1 MLERTLIL
9 TALLLLL
16 SALASKASGRL
27 GVPALVFFLLL
38 GVLVGPGATG
48 WAVLGNL
55 LLVQSVSVV
64 ALVVILFSGGL
75 DTDWRSVRPVFGI
88 GLALSTLGV
97 LLTALLMAAFAI
109 LVLGLH
115 PLEGLLLGA
124 IVSSTD
130 AAAVFSILRSKD
142 VRLKPPLE
150 PTLELESGSN
160 DPLAVLLTLGALQL
174 LTPSPPAAEQ
184 LALWLVAQFALG
196 GALGVG
202 IGYAAVHFINHVRL
216 RYDGLYSVISIAI
229 PLLTYGLTTSLNGN
243 GFLAVYLAGLV
254 MNRFDFVH
262 KNTVKRFHDS
272 LAWLMQ
278 ITMFLTLG
286 LLVTPARLVSVLGIG
301 VAAAAF
307 LMFIARPVSVW
318 LSLWR
323 ARLSAREKLL
333 IGWVGLRGAAPIIL
347 ATFPLAAGIPS
358 APLIF
363 DVVFF
368 VVVISVLLQG
378 MSIVPIARWLKLEA
392 KPTIDEASRRRHLE
406 LLRRRLVEVTIPRGG
421 VAAGQ
426 QIVDL
431 HLPPAALIAQVV
443 RGEEA
448 FVPNGSTVLE
458 EGDVLL
464 IIAEPALEPL
474 VRQKL
479 ETRRANPFFAD

>member
-1 MLERTLIL
+1 MLESTLIL
-9 TALLLLL
+9 IALLLLL

-27 GVPALVFFLLL
+27 GVPALVFFLML
-38 GVLVGPGATG
+38 GMLMGPGVTG
-48 WAVLGNL
+48 WAALTDL
-55 LLVQSVSVV
+55 ALVQGVSVV

-75 DTDWRSVRPVFGI
+75 DTEWRSVRPVLGV
-88 GLALSTLGV
+88 GVALATLGV
-97 LLTALLMAAFAI
+97 LLTALLTAAFAI
-109 LVLGLH
+109 VVLKLE
-115 PLEGLLLGA
+115 PLKGFLLGA

-150 PTLELESGSN
+150 PALELESGSN
-160 DPLAVLLTLGALQL
+160 DPLAVLLTLGTLRL
-174 LTPSPPAAEQ
+174 LTAPPSAEM
-184 LALWLVAQFALG
+184 LLLWLAAQFVLG

-216 RYDGLYSVISIAI
+216 RYDGLYSVISVAV
-229 PLLTYGLTTSLNGN
+229 PLLTYGLTTLLNGN

-286 LLVTPARLVSVLGIG
+286 LLVAPLRLVEVVGVGLA
-301 VAAAAF
+301 VAAY
-307 LMFIARPVSVW
+307 LMLVARPLSVW
-318 LSLWR
+318 LALWR
-323 ARLSAREKLL
+323 SSLDAREKLL

-347 ATFPLAAGIPS
+347 ATFPLAAGVES
-358 APLIF
+358 ATLIF

-368 VVVISVLLQG
+368 VVVVSVLLQG
-378 MSIVPIARWLKLEA
+378 MTIVPLARKLKLEA
-392 KPTIDEASRRRHLE
+392 KPAVGAEAHRRHLD
-406 LLRRRLVEVTIPRGG
+406 LLRRRFIEVAIPRGG

-426 QIVDL
+426 QVVDL
-431 HLPPAALIAQVV
+431 RLPPAVLIAQVV

-464 IIAEPALEPL
+464 IITEPALETV
-474 VRQKL
+474 VREKL